1 MESGIQLEESQP
13 LESGIQVPLAKNPES
28 STWSPESMAWNP
40 EYKMTF
46 YPLMC
51 MERSV
56 STMCISWIFIR
67 KGVGLILE
75 LRKTIT
81 SVDFL
86 VQFYPWFN
94 FYLTMNLNQG
104 SCSAALKSC

>member
-1 MESGIQLEESQP
+1 MESTIQNGL
-13 LESGIQVPLAKNPES
+13 L
-28 STWSPESMAWNP
+28 SP
-40 EYKMTF
+40 YV
-46 YPLMC
+46 
-51 MERSV
+51 ERSV

-104 SCSAALKSC
+104 SCSAAVKSC

>member
-28 STWSPESMAWNP
+28 RIQNGLLSP
-40 EYKMTF
+40 YV
-46 YPLMC
+46 
-51 MERSV
+51 ERSV
-56 STMCISWIFIR
+56 SKMCISWIFIR